1 MSGLNRL
8 YSTTRAVNILNNSG
22 FNHLLADVY
31 SYDTAIYSIL
41 KHNEGQYAYFSY
53 IQAIRQ
59 SIDHVFYNKL
69 PFENYS
75 LAERVTSLS
84 RSVKTISKNRA
95 CIILNNT
102 SLLAHVTVLQS
113 LAAELISCAQ
123 DEDIEIF
130 AFNLTASN
138 SSKSF
143 LLWKR

>member
-1 MSGLNRL
+1 M
-8 YSTTRAVNILNNSG
+8 
-22 FNHLLADVY
+22 Y

-75 LAERVTSLS
+75 LAERDVSLT
-84 RSVKTISKNRA
+84 VKQYLRTEHA
-95 CIILNNT
+95 YLNNT
-102 SLLAHVTVLQS
+102 SLFAHVTVLQS

-123 DEDIEIF
+123 DEDIEIL
-130 AFNLTASN
+130 AFNLTV
-138 SSKSF
+138 
-143 LLWKR
+143 